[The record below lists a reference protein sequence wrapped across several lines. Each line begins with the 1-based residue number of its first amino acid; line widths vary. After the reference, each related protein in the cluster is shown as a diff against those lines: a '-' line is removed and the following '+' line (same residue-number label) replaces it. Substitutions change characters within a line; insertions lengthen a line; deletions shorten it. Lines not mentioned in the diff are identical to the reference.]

1 MSVSEKWKNTANRI
15 TNSFNEVTL
24 AASIVFIIGPGV
36 TLDIEEKTGAL
47 KTYKDLKLPCFLP
60 LISLLLLLLLA
71 LSLSFLCVC
80 YHHSPLLFSLSIL
93 DIKFLLAFF
102 LVAAVV
108 VATATRAV
116 VRVEVVVIS

>member
-24 AASIVFIIGPGV
+24 AASIVFILGPGV

-71 LSLSFLCVC
+71 LSLSFFVCV
-80 YHHSPLLFSLSIL
+80 LSSFTIVIL
-93 DIKFLLAFF
+93 IINIRYK
-102 LVAAVV
+102 
-108 VATATRAV
+108 
-116 VRVEVVVIS
+116 VVISIFPSGSSSSSNSN

>member
-24 AASIVFIIGPGV
+24 AASIVFILGPGV

-71 LSLSFLCVC
+71 LSLSFFCV
-80 YHHSPLLFSLSIL
+80 LLSFTIVIL
-93 DIKFLLAFF
+93 IINIRYK
-102 LVAAVV
+102 
-108 VATATRAV
+108 
-116 VRVEVVVIS
+116 VVISIFPSGSSSSSNSN